1 MNPPVIVVHGS
12 ALDAVSDSY
21 RRYLETAFR
30 DVFELQGTPLRVQF
44 KNSRN
49 PYAVEGR
56 KR

>member
-1 MNPPVIVVHGS
+1 VVHGS